1 MFQKLKDQFESLTP
15 KQKKMTIIGG
25 PAVVLIMGFVLFGSD
40 EELLKIPERNESE
53 IGLFGVDDS
62 EVSVGDLSTKLS
74 ALVTQVE
81 MLSQRDN
88 TTAASVKRM
97 EDIVQSLSAS
107 DTNVQ
112 TMYELTRKLKELE
125 EKLADVQVDAQT
137 PRAQRATITYVEELE
152 DAEDKSDD
160 PAPGEVQTL
169 NEEPEPIRV
178 AERES
183 RSFSPDK
190 ETFDYDTQRKDIP
203 ADPMQFLQESAKRN
217 KVSIESSGNMF
228 IDDDQRPISA
238 PSTTSATDEVA
249 KAEAEKSEGPEYEGK
264 RVLAGSVV
272 PFVLI
277 NGFKAPAGEAASENP
292 VTSCGDLLVISSTRI
307 VRSPRC

>member
-137 PRAQRATITYVEELE
+137 PRAPMWKNLKTLRTNPTTQHRA
-152 DAEDKSDD
+152 KCK
-160 PAPGEVQTL
+160 P
-169 NEEPEPIRV
+169 
-178 AERES
+178 
-183 RSFSPDK
+183 
-190 ETFDYDTQRKDIP
+190 
-203 ADPMQFLQESAKRN
+203 
-217 KVSIESSGNMF
+217 
-228 IDDDQRPISA
+228 
-238 PSTTSATDEVA
+238 
-249 KAEAEKSEGPEYEGK
+249 
-264 RVLAGSVV
+264 
-272 PFVLI
+272 
-277 NGFKAPAGEAASENP
+277 
-292 VTSCGDLLVISSTRI
+292 
-307 VRSPRC
+307 